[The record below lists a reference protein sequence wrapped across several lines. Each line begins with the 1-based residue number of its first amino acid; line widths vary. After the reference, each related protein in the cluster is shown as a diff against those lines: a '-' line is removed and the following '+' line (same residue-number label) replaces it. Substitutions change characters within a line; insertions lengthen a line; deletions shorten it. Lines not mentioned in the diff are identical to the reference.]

1 MTNRMY
7 PNSPYTIDGIPERVS
22 VVSLIIFTTFPD
34 FPAYSVRYTAENTP
48 TGTAITSDSTVMI
61 TVFMMAGIIDMFAV
75 LNFHW
80 KSDRCMFG
88 IPLTSMYPTRAS
100 RTPTVMTAESCTSIY
115 RIMDPGLL
123 PAFLIS
129 QSSFVCMKVLY
140 LLSV

>member
-1 MTNRMY
+1 M
-7 PNSPYTIDGIPERVS
+7 
-22 VVSLIIFTTFPD
+22 II
-34 FPAYSVRYTAENTP
+34 
-48 TGTAITSDSTVMI
+48 
-61 TVFMMAGIIDMFAV
+61 VFMIAGIIDMFAV

-88 IPLTSMYPTRAS
+88 MPLISMYPTRAR
-100 RTPTVMTAESCTSIY
+100 RTPTVMTAESCTIIY
-115 RIMDPGLL
+115 RTSEPGLL